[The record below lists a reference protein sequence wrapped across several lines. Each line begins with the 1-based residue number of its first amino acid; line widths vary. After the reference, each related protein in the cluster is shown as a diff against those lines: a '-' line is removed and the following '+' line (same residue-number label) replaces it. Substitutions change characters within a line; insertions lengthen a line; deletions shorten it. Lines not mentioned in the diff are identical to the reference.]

1 MTRSRYPFVAA
12 AMMALAI
19 TFASPWLCWPALDG
33 LVDDAGT
40 LVRYGAGPE
49 PAPST
54 SVAVLAVDTDSLGA
68 RDLRGTP
75 RLLFGPVWADLTAS
89 LLKAGAKAVVYDFM
103 FAVSV
108 DDWLRRQKVAQGGID
123 GPFLEA
129 IQDHADRVVL
139 ARSGGQ
145 LPAMPYRLALDAEAH
160 PERLGLAEI
169 VSDPD
174 GVAREMAARFAG
186 TDGTL
191 LPSLHEAAVLAAGG
205 EPRRSAPAATRPRL
219 DGPLET
225 MIPTV
230 GLGTWRRCLAATPD
244 GGDLARRVAGR
255 VIFVGSVLPEEDR
268 RSAGDRLVL
277 AAWRR
282 APAPAPPSTPCIL
295 AEPRPSAPATGW
307 VPAVYLHAA
316 ATAARLENR
325 ALAPAGPIPV
335 ATLAGTTAMA
345 AGGIAAAWAIP
356 TVVAGLAGL
365 ALLVLAVAVIAPV
378 AFIHLTVSPA
388 LAGLVATAACV
399 LALRFL
405 VIERRERLIRT
416 AFGRYL
422 SPALVADLA
431 AQETLPALGGETR
444 QVTVLFSDIAGY
456 TRRVDG
462 RPPAEAIALVN
473 RCLSTMV
480 RAVDANGGYVDKFI
494 GDAVMA
500 LWNAPAIQPD
510 HPQRALAAALQAIA
524 ALEADEAGAP
534 DPVRFRIGIETGEA
548 SVGNMGT
555 EGRLSYTAI
564 GDTVNI
570 AARLEA
576 LGKTYGVPVLVGPG
590 TAAAVG
596 HDGLLALDDVVPAGL
611 SRAVRVFVPRACV
624 PVAEA
629 EAFDAADGLVRDGL
643 TDAARRAFFALADG
657 ASVLATAA
665 RVRAERLSGAG

>member
-33 LVDDAGT
+33 LIDDAGT
-40 LVRYGAGPE
+40 LVRYEAGAE
-49 PAPST
+49 HAPST
-54 SVAVLAVDTDSLGA
+54 SVAVLAVDGDSLAA

-75 RLLFGPVWADLTAS
+75 RLLFGPVWGDLTTS
-89 LLKAGAKAVVYDFM
+89 LIKAGAKAVVYDFM
-103 FAVSV
+103 FALSV
-108 DDWLRRQKVAQGGID
+108 DDWLRRQKVGQGGVD

-129 IQDHADRVVL
+129 IQDHADKVVL

-174 GVAREMAARFAG
+174 GVAREMAARFPG
-186 TDGTL
+186 LDGTL
-191 LPSLHEAAVLAAGG
+191 LASLHEAAVVAAGG
-205 EPRRSAPAATRPRL
+205 QARRSAPAGTRPRL

-225 MIPTV
+225 MIPTI
-230 GLGTWRRCLAATPD
+230 GLGAWRRCLAAAPD

-255 VIFVGSVLPEEDR
+255 VVFVGSVLPEEDR

-277 AAWRR
+277 RAWPRG
-282 APAPAPPSTPCIL
+282 PAPPPPSEPCTL
-295 AEPRPSAPATGW
+295 GEPRPSAPATGW

-316 ATAARLENR
+316 ATAARLEGR
-325 ALAPAGPIPV
+325 ALAPAGAIPV
-335 ATLAGTTAMA
+335 ATLAGITAMT
-345 AGGIAAAWAIP
+345 AGGIAVAWSIP
-356 TVVAGLAGL
+356 AVIAGLAGL
-365 ALLVLAVAVIAPV
+365 AVLVLAAAVLAPM

-399 LALRFL
+399 LAFRFL

-422 SPALVADLA
+422 SPTLVAELA

-462 RPPAEAIALVN
+462 RPPDEAIALVN

-500 LWNAPAIQPD
+500 LWNAPAAQPD
-510 HPQRALAAALQAIA
+510 HARRALAAGLEAMA
-524 ALEADEAGAP
+524 ALDAEEAGAP
-534 DPVRFRIGIETGEA
+534 DPIRFRIGIETGEA

-564 GDTVNI
+564 GDTVNL

-576 LGKTYGVPVLVGPG
+576 LGKPYGVPVLVGPG
-590 TAAAVG
+590 AAAAI
-596 HDGLLALDDVVPAGL
+596 GLDQFLALDDVVPAGM
-611 SRAVRVFVPRACV
+611 SRPVTVFLPRACV
-624 PVAEA
+624 RREEA
-629 EAFDAADGLVRDGL
+629 DAFAA
-643 TDAARRAFFALADG
+643 AHALAQDG
-657 ASVLATAA
+657 HPGEAKQAFEALARTSTVLAAVS
-665 RVRAERLSGAG
+665 RLRAGKL